1 MSVKL
6 LFNTSVTASCW
17 LVLRFGSPAGG
28 SLLIGIQADLT
39 AKKMDKIKNLDSS
52 QTQTEQMAEE
62 HTLLWNAL
70 SECYSLDKLTCRMN
84 NDCLF
89 CTAATRDK
97 HPVKHEFKK
106 VHQSKKLPN
115 NKIQFHSHVWQELV
129 DDFNSETSV
138 PLKDAVRSV
147 LHW

>member
-6 LFNTSVTASCW
+6 LFSTSVTASCW

-39 AKKMDKIKNLDSS
+39 AKKMDKIKNLDSC

-84 NDCLF
+84 SDCLF
-89 CTAATRDK
+89 CTTAT
-97 HPVKHEFKK
+97 
-106 VHQSKKLPN
+106 
-115 NKIQFHSHVWQELV
+115 
-129 DDFNSETSV
+129 
-138 PLKDAVRSV
+138 
-147 LHW
+147 